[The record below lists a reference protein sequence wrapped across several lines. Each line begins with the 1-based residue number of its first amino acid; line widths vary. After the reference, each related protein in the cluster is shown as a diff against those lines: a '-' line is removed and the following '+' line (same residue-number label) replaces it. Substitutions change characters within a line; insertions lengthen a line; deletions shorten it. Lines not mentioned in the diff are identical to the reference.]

1 MRRSSATGA
10 RSRPPSTTPARCCR
24 RRRASPNSRDPTNPP
39 ANGHRDPSP
48 PCRHPPRK
56 RKRSPASSRRR
67 DTASS
72 APPACT
78 RSCRTSAWSTTTST
92 DASKPATSPATRTHR
107 PHRKETTMEFWTSER
122 RGTVEIATFSNPPRN
137 YIGKPQLDELAQL
150 VAQWRDPSIHAVVIQ
165 SRTGEN
171 SGFTQ
176 YSVEELYGMASDPGL
191 SRYAGAVVRGYKAMF
206 DDMMALPKVVIA
218 AMNGDALGRRI
229 RTDARLRGRI
239 VPPEVALQLGL
250 VHEVVDDAPTRA
262 LELAEEIAMLPPMS
276 VANAKRALYLGAD
289 SNLQAAYEIENMN
302 WTEVMQSD
310 DAKVALST
318 FVAVDPDERRDWF
331 ESANSKNYP
340 AYSGH

>member
-1 MRRSSATGA
+1 
-10 RSRPPSTTPARCCR
+10 
-24 RRRASPNSRDPTNPP
+24 
-39 ANGHRDPSP
+39 
-48 PCRHPPRK
+48 
-56 RKRSPASSRRR
+56 
-67 DTASS
+67 
-72 APPACT
+72 
-78 RSCRTSAWSTTTST
+78 
-92 DASKPATSPATRTHR
+92 
-107 PHRKETTMEFWTSER
+107 MEFWTSER
-122 RGTVEIATFSNPPRN
+122 RGAVEIATFSNPPRN

-150 VAQWRDPSIHAVVIQ
+150 VAQWRDPSIRAVVIQ

-191 SRYAGAVVRGYKAMF
+191 SRYAGAVVRDYKAMF

-218 AMNGDALGRRI
+218 AMNGDALGGGFELTLACDLRI
-229 RTDARLRGRI
+229 GQRGDFRYGNPEVRAGVMPGAGGTQRISRLVGLARALDWVLRGRI
-239 VPPEVALQLGL
+239 VPPQVALQLGL

-262 LELAEEIAMLPPMS
+262 LELAEGIAMLPPMS

-289 SNLQAAYEIENMN
+289 TNLQAAYEIENMN

-310 DAKVALST
+310 DAKVALKT
-318 FVAVDPDERRDWF
+318 FLDVDPASRRDWF

>member
-1 MRRSSATGA
+1 
-10 RSRPPSTTPARCCR
+10 
-24 RRRASPNSRDPTNPP
+24 
-39 ANGHRDPSP
+39 
-48 PCRHPPRK
+48 
-56 RKRSPASSRRR
+56 
-67 DTASS
+67 
-72 APPACT
+72 
-78 RSCRTSAWSTTTST
+78 
-92 DASKPATSPATRTHR
+92 
-107 PHRKETTMEFWTSER
+107 MEFWTSER
-122 RGTVEIATFSNPPRN
+122 RGAVEIATFSNPPRN

-150 VAQWRDPSIHAVVIQ
+150 VAQWRDPTIRAVVIQ

-171 SGFTQ
+171 TGFTQ
-176 YSVEELYGMASDPGL
+176 YSVEELYGMASDPAL

-218 AMNGDALGRRI
+218 AMNGDALGGGFELTLACDLRI
-229 RTDARLRGRI
+229 GQHGDFRYGNPEVRVAVMPGAGGTQRISRLVGLARALDWVLRGRI

-262 LELAEEIAMLPPMS
+262 MELAEEIAMLPPMS

>member
-1 MRRSSATGA
+1 
-10 RSRPPSTTPARCCR
+10 
-24 RRRASPNSRDPTNPP
+24 
-39 ANGHRDPSP
+39 
-48 PCRHPPRK
+48 
-56 RKRSPASSRRR
+56 
-67 DTASS
+67 
-72 APPACT
+72 
-78 RSCRTSAWSTTTST
+78 
-92 DASKPATSPATRTHR
+92 
-107 PHRKETTMEFWTSER
+107 MEFWTCER
-122 RGTVEIATFSNPPRN
+122 RGAVEIATFSNPPRN

-150 VAQWRDPSIHAVVIQ
+150 VAQWRDPSIRAVVIQ
-165 SRTGEN
+165 S
-171 SGFTQ
+171 
-176 YSVEELYGMASDPGL
+176 
-191 SRYAGAVVRGYKAMF
+191 
-206 DDMMALPKVVIA
+206 PKVVIA
-218 AMNGDALGRRI
+218 AMNGDALGGGFELTLACDLRI
-229 RTDARLRGRI
+229 GQHGDFRYGNPEVRAGVMPGAGGTQRISRLVGLARALDWVLRGRI
-239 VPPEVALQLGL
+239 VPPEVAVQLGL

>member
-1 MRRSSATGA
+1 
-10 RSRPPSTTPARCCR
+10 
-24 RRRASPNSRDPTNPP
+24 
-39 ANGHRDPSP
+39 
-48 PCRHPPRK
+48 
-56 RKRSPASSRRR
+56 
-67 DTASS
+67 
-72 APPACT
+72 
-78 RSCRTSAWSTTTST
+78 
-92 DASKPATSPATRTHR
+92 
-107 PHRKETTMEFWTSER
+107 MEFWTSER
-122 RGTVEIATFSNPPRN
+122 RGAVEIATFSNPPRN

-150 VAQWRDPSIHAVVIQ
+150 VAQWRDPAIRAVVIQ

-171 SGFTQ
+171 TGFTQ
-176 YSVEELYGMASDPGL
+176 YSVEELYGMASDPAL

-218 AMNGDALGRRI
+218 AMNGDALGGGFELTLACDLRI
-229 RTDARLRGRI
+229 GQHGDFRYGNPEVRAGVMPGAGGTQRISRLVGLARALDWVLRGRI

-310 DAKVALST
+310 DAKVALGA
-318 FVAVDPDERRDWF
+318 FLAVEPASRRDWF
-331 ESANSKNYP
+331 ESRSTKTYP

>member
-1 MRRSSATGA
+1 
-10 RSRPPSTTPARCCR
+10 
-24 RRRASPNSRDPTNPP
+24 
-39 ANGHRDPSP
+39 
-48 PCRHPPRK
+48 
-56 RKRSPASSRRR
+56 
-67 DTASS
+67 
-72 APPACT
+72 
-78 RSCRTSAWSTTTST
+78 
-92 DASKPATSPATRTHR
+92 
-107 PHRKETTMEFWTSER
+107 MEFWTSER
-122 RGTVEIATFSNPPRN
+122 RGAVEIATFSNPPRN

-150 VAQWRDPSIHAVVIQ
+150 VAQWRDPSIRAVVIQ

-176 YSVEELYGMASDPGL
+176 YSVEELYGMASDPAL

-218 AMNGDALGRRI
+218 AMNGDALGGGFELTLACDLRI
-229 RTDARLRGRI
+229 GQRGDFRYGNPEVRAGVMPGAGGTQRISRLVGLARALDWVLRGRI

-250 VHEVVDDAPTRA
+250 VHEVVDDAPARA

-289 SNLQAAYEIENMN
+289 TNLQAAYEIENMN

-310 DAKVALST
+310 DAKVALKT
-318 FVAVDPDERRDWF
+318 FLDVDPASRRDWF

>member
-1 MRRSSATGA
+1 
-10 RSRPPSTTPARCCR
+10 
-24 RRRASPNSRDPTNPP
+24 
-39 ANGHRDPSP
+39 
-48 PCRHPPRK
+48 
-56 RKRSPASSRRR
+56 
-67 DTASS
+67 
-72 APPACT
+72 
-78 RSCRTSAWSTTTST
+78 
-92 DASKPATSPATRTHR
+92 
-107 PHRKETTMEFWTSER
+107 MEFWTSER
-122 RGTVEIATFSNPPRN
+122 RGAVEIATFSNPPRN

-150 VAQWRDPSIHAVVIQ
+150 VAQWRDPTIRAVVIQ

-171 SGFTQ
+171 TGFTQ
-176 YSVEELYGMASDPGL
+176 YSVEELYGMASDPAL

-218 AMNGDALGRRI
+218 AMNGDALGGGFELTLACDLRI
-229 RTDARLRGRI
+229 GQHGDFRYGNPEVRVGVMPGAGGTQRISRLVGLARALDWVLRGRI

-310 DAKVALST
+310 DAKVALSS

>member
-1 MRRSSATGA
+1 
-10 RSRPPSTTPARCCR
+10 
-24 RRRASPNSRDPTNPP
+24 
-39 ANGHRDPSP
+39 
-48 PCRHPPRK
+48 
-56 RKRSPASSRRR
+56 
-67 DTASS
+67 
-72 APPACT
+72 
-78 RSCRTSAWSTTTST
+78 
-92 DASKPATSPATRTHR
+92 
-107 PHRKETTMEFWTSER
+107 MEFWTSER
-122 RGTVEIATFSNPPRN
+122 RGAVEIATFSNPPRN

-150 VAQWRDPSIHAVVIQ
+150 VAQWRDPTIRAVVIQ
-165 SRTGEN
+165 SRTDEN
-171 SGFTQ
+171 TGFTQ
-176 YSVEELYGMASDPGL
+176 YSVEELYGMASDPAL

-218 AMNGDALGRRI
+218 AMNGDALGGGFELTLACDLRI
-229 RTDARLRGRI
+229 GQHGDFRYGNPEVRVGVMPGAGGTQRISRLVGLARALDWVLRGRI

>member
-1 MRRSSATGA
+1 
-10 RSRPPSTTPARCCR
+10 
-24 RRRASPNSRDPTNPP
+24 
-39 ANGHRDPSP
+39 
-48 PCRHPPRK
+48 
-56 RKRSPASSRRR
+56 
-67 DTASS
+67 
-72 APPACT
+72 
-78 RSCRTSAWSTTTST
+78 
-92 DASKPATSPATRTHR
+92 
-107 PHRKETTMEFWTSER
+107 MEFWTSER
-122 RGTVEIATFSNPPRN
+122 RGAVEIATFSNPPRN

-150 VAQWRDPSIHAVVIQ
+150 VAQWRDPSIRAAVIQ

-218 AMNGDALGRRI
+218 AMNGDALGGGFELTLACDLRI
-229 RTDARLRGRI
+229 GQRGDFRYGNPEVRAGVMPGAGGTQRISRLVGLARALDWVLRGRI

-250 VHEVVDDAPTRA
+250 VHEVVDDAPARA

-289 SNLQAAYEIENMN
+289 TNLQAAYEIENMN

-310 DAKVALST
+310 DAKVALKT
-318 FVAVDPDERRDWF
+318 FLDVDPASRRDWF

>member
-1 MRRSSATGA
+1 
-10 RSRPPSTTPARCCR
+10 
-24 RRRASPNSRDPTNPP
+24 
-39 ANGHRDPSP
+39 
-48 PCRHPPRK
+48 
-56 RKRSPASSRRR
+56 
-67 DTASS
+67 
-72 APPACT
+72 
-78 RSCRTSAWSTTTST
+78 
-92 DASKPATSPATRTHR
+92 
-107 PHRKETTMEFWTSER
+107 MEFWTSEH
-122 RGTVEIATFSNPPRN
+122 RGAVEIATFSNPPRN

-150 VAQWRDPSIHAVVIQ
+150 VAQWRDPSIRAVVIQ

-191 SRYAGAVVRGYKAMF
+191 SRYAGAVVRDYKAMF

-218 AMNGDALGRRI
+218 AMNGDALGGGFELTLACDLRI
-229 RTDARLRGRI
+229 GQHGDFRYGNPEVRAGVMPGAGGTQRISRLVGLARALDWVLRGRI

-250 VHEVVDDAPTRA
+250 VHEVVDDAPARA
-262 LELAEEIAMLPPMS
+262 LELAEEIATLPPMS

-289 SNLQAAYEIENMN
+289 TNLQAAYEIENMN

-310 DAKVALST
+310 DAKVALKT
-318 FVAVDPDERRDWF
+318 FLDVDPASRRDWF